1 MLFRLLTLR
10 VSSVGSAGNGSAGTA
25 VRREAEGSFERRR
38 TLCCRFCRATRPVY
52 YMM

>member
-25 VRREAEGSFERRR
+25 VRREAEGGKF
-38 TLCCRFCRATRPVY
+38 
-52 YMM
+52 